1 MLEICL
7 PSLEHNGTRWLVMSL
22 YYNHDPVTQEKS
34 TNLVVRSFMW
44 KLDGLLGEEYT
55 VNVYIPHPSGMGS

>member
-7 PSLEHNGTRWLVMSL
+7 PSLELNGTRWLVMSL

-34 TNLVVRSFMW
+34 TNLVMW

>member
-7 PSLEHNGTRWLVMSL
+7 PSLELNGTRWLVMSL

-34 TNLVVRSFMW
+34 TNLVMW
-44 KLDGLLGEEYT
+44 KLDGLLGEENT
-55 VNVYIPHPSGMGS
+55 INVYIPHPSGMGSEDCD